1 MTAAGGVRRLL
12 AVLAPVLLVLVT
24 LAPVASAQVD
34 PGQIDPGQVDP
45 RVAATDRLVVAPIDV
60 FVAARTAQDG
70 PLGLDWSSDG
80 CSVPVVREPERS
92 IPQGFD
98 FRAAC
103 ERHDF
108 GYRNQRAQGRFTEES
123 RRALDDGFRA
133 DMGAVCGQQSGWF
146 GFRERLCDHIADDY
160 YFWVRSCSANPAPYC
175 PLVARD
181 WVDDHVE
188 TWEPPRL

>member
-12 AVLAPVLLVLVT
+12 AALAPVVLFLLA
-24 LAPVASAQVD
+24 LAPAASAQALPPPPD
-34 PGQIDPGQVDP
+34 PAL
-45 RVAATDRLVVAPIDV
+45 VAATDGLVAAPLDV
-60 FVAARTAQDG
+60 FTAARAVRNG
-70 PLGLDWSSDG
+70 PVGLDWSSDG

-98 FRAAC
+98 FRASC

-108 GYRNQRAQGRFTEES
+108 GYRNQKAQGRFTEES

-133 DMGAVCGQQSGWF
+133 DMGAVCGQQGGWF
-146 GFRERLCDHIADDY
+146 GFRTRLCDHIADDY
-160 YFWVRSCSANPAPYC
+160 YFWVRSCGANPAPYC

-188 TWEPPRL
+188 TWQPPRL